1 MINNRTYGIDLD
13 VLAYNARIVAGGNQG
28 LGPVGMRQVNQFV
41 IGLKKMQLWDLAANI
56 FLLSSNQNAGAGT
69 TVYGLKPNNDGT
81 FLFDNS
87 NRIEWSTNGMIFY
100 APPSTDGIGI
110 NGSCYVE
117 CPPLQV
123 YRGNVT
129 FFAIGKGNTENNLS
143 RAVYFVN
150 QGSLSD
156 GDRIIRIWAND
167 AFNNSVEIGYGN
179 LYDQSTNAR
188 VLAGTGFN
196 SVSYTAYYD
205 SSTTNGFLKVYKN
218 GILVTT
224 TATAAMTIPAYDSSL
239 IYPGPIKLKL
249 GGYVYKNDT
258 KLHFFGAFYKT
269 LSDQEHKDV
278 NNLIKRTVGE
288 GLALP

>member
-1 MINNRTYGIDLD
+1 MITNRTYGIDAD

-41 IGLKKMQLWDLAANI
+41 IGLKKMKLWDLAANI

-69 TVYGLKPNNDGT
+69 TLYGLKPNNDGT
-81 FLFDNS
+81 FLITS
-87 NRIEWSTNGMIFY
+87 NGYNKIEWSTNGMNFY
-100 APPSTDGIGI
+100 TLGVSVSDTST
-110 NGSCYVE
+110 VV
-117 CPPLQV
+117 CPALQV
-123 YRGNVT
+123 YTGNISY
-129 FFAIGKGNTENNLS
+129 FAIGKGIGRNQ
-143 RAVYFVN
+143 AVYFAT
-150 QGSLSD
+150 QSDDSD
-156 GDRIIRIWAND
+156 GERAMRIWVDALYSSTEITYGSAADTSAN
-167 AFNNSVEIGYGN
+167 AQVNPGP
-179 LYDQSTNAR
+179 
-188 VLAGTGFN
+188 FN

-205 SSTTNGFLKVYKN
+205 SATTNGYLKVYKN

-224 TATAAMTIPAYDSSL
+224 TATSAMTLPVYNPSP
-239 IYPGPIKLKL
+239 IYPGPSRLKL
-249 GGYVYKNDT
+249 GGWYYPSDT